1 MDQLPEIKRK
11 IKILWRPT
19 DWKNKG
25 SLMVS
30 KVRSAGVECP
40 SRDVKRKK
48 IVWLR
53 VAEWG
58 IGLLK
63 NKVS

>member
-1 MDQLPEIKRK
+1 
-11 IKILWRPT
+11 
-19 DWKNKG
+19 
-25 SLMVS
+25 MVS